1 MARERAIRV
10 PSGRSPRRAVQP
22 TGEDRG
28 QRAIFGAI
36 ALGAVLIVLGLLVQQ
51 LVTLLLAVLI
61 TVILS
66 LPLAA
71 CATRLERYG
80 VPRALGALLALA
92 LGVGAVGGL
101 IALLIP
107 TLISQVKTLIDAA
120 PSLVH
125 SIELKISSIT
135 GQRPGHVASQ
145 VQQYVGTYA
154 HDPSRLLGPLA
165 SIGLSAATVV
175 GGLVIAV
182 ITAYY
187 IAVTPEPLLDG
198 AASLF
203 PPERR
208 PDVMRVMMRLRAA
221 WLGWLRGLAI
231 AVLIIGV
238 LLYLGLQL
246 LVGLKFALF
255 FAVFS
260 AVAEVI
266 PYFGSLI
273 SGIPPVAYALTVSPG
288 TAVAVLA
295 MYIAIHQIEAN
306 VIGPVVMSRAVH
318 LHPAVIAF
326 GVVAVGS
333 VFGFLGLVIAVPI
346 LSLLMIVVEEAW
358 VLPRER
364 AAEQVIR
371 PSASP
376 ARAP

>member
-125 SIELKISSIT
+125 AIELKISSIT

-145 VQQYVGTYA
+145 VQHYVGTYA

-175 GGLVIAV
+175 GG
-182 ITAYY
+182 
-187 IAVTPEPLLDG
+187 
-198 AASLF
+198 
-203 PPERR
+203 
-208 PDVMRVMMRLRAA
+208 
-221 WLGWLRGLAI
+221 W
-231 AVLIIGV
+231 
-238 LLYLGLQL
+238 
-246 LVGLKFALF
+246 
-255 FAVFS
+255 
-260 AVAEVI
+260 
-266 PYFGSLI
+266 
-273 SGIPPVAYALTVSPG
+273 
-288 TAVAVLA
+288 
-295 MYIAIHQIEAN
+295 
-306 VIGPVVMSRAVH
+306 
-318 LHPAVIAF
+318 
-326 GVVAVGS
+326 
-333 VFGFLGLVIAVPI
+333 
-346 LSLLMIVVEEAW
+346 
-358 VLPRER
+358 
-364 AAEQVIR
+364 
-371 PSASP
+371 
-376 ARAP
+376 